1 MKHKASEL
9 ILNSDNSVYHLHL
22 KNEHT
27 ADTVILVGDPKRVEK
42 VSSYFDSIEFKIE
55 NREFITHTGYLSGK
69 RLTVLSTGIGTDNID
84 IVLNEIDAAVNFD
97 VETRSPKK
105 ELRKLNFIRLG
116 TTGAIQSDIE
126 IDSLLVSKAS
136 IGLDGLKNYY
146 ASTPEVRELNLINS
160 FKNHCDFA
168 KGPAMPYVSFCSNEL
183 EKQIANDL
191 QNGITLTASGFYAPQ
206 TRILR
211 LPLARPELFER
222 YQSFTFEKLRIT
234 NFEMEC
240 SALYALA
247 QLLGHEA
254 LTICAVIAN
263 RANGEFSKNHNKT
276 EHKLIE
282 FVLSKLTM

>member
-1 MKHKASEL
+1 MEHKASEL
-9 ILNSDNSVYHLHL
+9 ILNNDGSVYHLHL
-22 KNEHT
+22 KNEHI
-27 ADTVILVGDPKRVEK
+27 ADTVILVGDPNRVEK
-42 VSSYFDSIEFKIE
+42 VSSYFDSIELKIE

-84 IVLNEIDAAVNFD
+84 IVINEIDAAVNFD
-97 VETRSPKK
+97 VETRSPQK

-146 ASTPEVRELNLINS
+146 ASTSEERELYLKENFNT
-160 FKNHCDFA
+160 HCNFA
-168 KGPAMPYVSFCSNEL
+168 KGPAIPYVSFCSNEL
-183 EKQIANDL
+183 ENQIAKGL
-191 QNGITLTASGFYAPQ
+191 KTGITLTASGFYAPQ

-222 YQSFTFEKLRIT
+222 YQSFAFEDLRIT

-240 SALYALA
+240 SALYALS
-247 QLLGHEA
+247 QLLGHKA
-254 LTICAVIAN
+254 LTVCAVIAN
-263 RANGEFSKNHNKT
+263 RANGEFSKNHSLT
-276 EHKLIE
+276 ELKLIE
-282 FVLSKLTM
+282 YVLSKLTA